1 MAGSRRLS
9 RILTLSVRKYDCQR
23 QLFLGVLEVT
33 WNIRG
38 GSPNQKIEFHSKEAM
53 NRREEMGSSDY
64 LLKEQR
70 QQNIYQKP

>member
-38 GSPNQKIEFHSKEAM
+38 GSPNQKIEFHSKEA
-53 NRREEMGSSDY
+53 
-64 LLKEQR
+64 
-70 QQNIYQKP
+70 